1 MRGGHRVA
9 IRTSAIIRYAGRRVR
24 TLGKPR
30 AVTLLLVAA
39 AAMALLA
46 PFLIFGNASG
56 HDFEFHLASW
66 MEVVHQW
73 HQRVLYPRWAE
84 LANWGYGEP
93 RFIFYPPA
101 SWLLGAA
108 LSLLLPWPAVPGA
121 YYWICM
127 VLGGLCLYR
136 LAREWL
142 PHGAATLAAL
152 LFAVNPYHQLH
163 VYWRSDFAEVVA
175 SAIFPLVVLCAL
187 RAGRGEWGSAWWLAA
202 LFGATWLMNAPA
214 AVVVTYS
221 VALLLAVS
229 AVQRRSWRGLVL
241 GGMAMAL
248 GFGLAAI
255 YILPAAHE
263 QKWVNIAE
271 VLSSG
276 LRPSDNFLFT
286 QTNDPEHTWFNF
298 RASTIAVGEMLA
310 AALALIPARRL
321 REQRDAWWPLMAL
334 LAASA
339 VLTLRVSS
347 PAWRF
352 LPELHFVQF
361 PWRWLLALNIVLPL
375 LIGAVATR
383 RRAALVWV
391 ACLLVLAG
399 CAVRLGYHA
408 WWDSDG
414 VRDMQRAILVQ
425 GKGYFGADEYG
436 VRGSDHY
443 DLDLRAARVTV
454 LPVEGVVPKAQV
466 RVERWRSERKVF
478 TVRSEQPSTVV
489 LRLMTYPAW
498 RVSVDGKAASAEARP
513 NTMEMAIHVPAG
525 ISRVEVRFTRTPD
538 RTLGG
543 AISITAAMLWL
554 LLAFWDRGCA
564 LAACN
569 RIPERPIASG

>member
-1 MRGGHRVA
+1 MLALR
-9 IRTSAIIRYAGRRVR
+9 
-24 TLGKPR
+24 KPTIL
-30 AVTLLLVAA
+30 ALLLLAGAA
-39 AAMALLA
+39 TALLV
-46 PFLIFGNASG
+46 PFMIFGNASG

-66 MEVVHQW
+66 MDVVHQW

-84 LANWGYGEP
+84 LADWGYGEP

-127 VLGGLCLYR
+127 VLGGLCMYR
-136 LAREWL
+136 LGREWL
-142 PHGAATLAAL
+142 PEGAATLAGL

-163 VYWRSDFAEVVA
+163 LYWRSDFAEMVA
-175 SAIFPLVVLCAL
+175 SAIFPLVVLYAL
-187 RAGRGEWGSAWWLAA
+187 RAGAGEWRSALWLAA
-202 LFGATWLMNAPA
+202 LFAATWLMNAPA

-229 AVQRRSWRGLVL
+229 AVQRRSGRGLLL
-241 GGMAMAL
+241 GGVAMAL
-248 GFGLAAI
+248 GFALAAF

-263 QKWVNIAE
+263 QSWVNISE

-321 REQRDAWWPLMAL
+321 REQRDAWWPLIAL
-334 LAASA
+334 LGASA
-339 VLTLRVSS
+339 VLMLRVSS

-375 LIGAVATR
+375 LIAAVAMR
-383 RRAALVWV
+383 SRPVLVWI
-391 ACLLVLAG
+391 ACVLALAG
-399 CAVRLGYHA
+399 CALRLGHHA

-414 VRDMQRAILVQ
+414 MRDMQRAILVQ

-454 LPVEGVVPKAQV
+454 LPVEGVTPKAQV
-466 RVERWRSERKVF
+466 HVERWRSERKVF
-478 TVRSEQPSTVV
+478 SVRSEQPATVV

-498 RVSVDGKAASAEARP
+498 RVSVNGKPASAQARP
-513 NTMEMAIHVPAG
+513 NTMEMAIQVPAG
-525 ISRVEVRFTRTPD
+525 SSRVEVQFTRTPD

-543 AISITAAMLWL
+543 AISITAVVLWL
-554 LLAFWDRGCA
+554 LLAFLERRR
-564 LAACN
+564 AA
-569 RIPERPIASG
+569 RA